1 MNLITQPIL
10 NKYATKLHKL
20 YSLYIKTFLQ
30 ILKDLLCEIIDYEM
44 SLSGYVVTAFLLG
57 N

>member
-10 NKYATKLHKL
+10 NKYATKFHKL

>member
-10 NKYATKLHKL
+10 NKYATKFHKL

-30 ILKDLLCEIIDYEM
+30 ILKDLLCELIDYEM